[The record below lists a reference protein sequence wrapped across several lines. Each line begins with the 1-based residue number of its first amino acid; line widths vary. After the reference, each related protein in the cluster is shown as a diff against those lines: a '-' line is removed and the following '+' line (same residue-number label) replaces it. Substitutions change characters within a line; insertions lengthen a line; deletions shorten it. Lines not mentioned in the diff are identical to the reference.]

1 MKSSWWKAAAAVA
14 RRPGLWSTAVGQI
27 FRLAPNGWW
36 RRAPFL
42 PIPDARYLRFRMETQ
57 YGDAMHRPA
66 ANDMITYLV
75 WCRGYERTQ
84 SRKRPRA

>member
-1 MKSSWWKAAAAVA
+1 MMSSWLKPVAAVV
-14 RRPGLWSTAVGQI
+14 RRPGLWATAIGQI

-36 RRAPFL
+36 HRAPFL

-66 ANDMITYLV
+66 ADDMITFLV
-75 WCRGYERTQ
+75 WCRGYERSQ